1 MAPPAPSHPRL
12 SLSIPNRGRYP
23 FFPKREI
30 EQSIPQ
36 RFAQQVQSHGERT
49 AVLCEAGALT
59 YAELDRASNQ
69 VAAAL
74 RGLGHESGGCVAILA
89 EQGLV
94 QIVAIFGVLKAGGIY
109 VPLDPALA
117 RARWVEILDDSQAG
131 FVLSDRV
138 NEAPARLVAGAG
150 RQVLNIAGDDLAV
163 PSSAA
168 VPAPPLAP
176 DAYAYIYYTSGST
189 GRAKGVVDDHR
200 NVLHNVARY
209 TNHLGVTCDDRLT
222 LLQSCGFS
230 GAVSNIFTALLNGAT
245 LLPFDV
251 RARGVSALAQWLAVQ
266 RPTIYHSV
274 PALFRQV
281 MGCGIALPS
290 LRIVRLEGDASRA
303 IDVDVFNRQFDSRC
317 TLVNGLGATETG
329 ISAQCFIEHGAPLPE
344 AAVPVGHATDD
355 MRIDVCDAAGQPVAP
370 GALGEVVVT
379 SAYLARGY
387 WRRPELTAAAFTAV
401 DGALR
406 AYRTRDLGRF
416 DAAGRLVCH
425 GRIDLMAKVRGEW
438 VDLGALERALAHCPG
453 VRDAVA
459 MVSDGE
465 AGDAQLT
472 GFVIAHGGATPAP
485 HDLRETLRG
494 AGLAPHEIPSRIV
507 RLERWPLDRNG
518 KVDRKAL
525 LAAPAQAASP
535 AAAAPLR
542 GTEARVAAAFAHA
555 LGVSVASANDDFFE
569 LGGDSL
575 KAVDVCTELARQT
588 RSEFALGAF
597 QHATSVGALARL
609 LDGAVPPGCLVPL
622 QPRGTQRALFCV
634 HAHRGH
640 VFNLR
645 ELARQFEADV
655 PFLGLQARG
664 LDGVEP
670 PAASIESMADDY
682 LGRVREAQPRGPYR
696 FAGYCFGAWVALEM
710 ARRLIERGE
719 HVDVLFLIA
728 PDLPP
733 GFAVAPPR
741 RQRWTARWQR
751 LRREPWRSVS
761 GWLRRRFETRTLPQP
776 ARAIDAMA
784 RRYRP
789 APFAGD
795 AVVLVPRGE
804 PCDDATRRA
813 WQAFIRGQVRFE
825 DLAGDSTDV
834 LRLPWVRD
842 LAARMLAALAFTSG
856 MNSGPARRPPDTA
869 RPCGPP

>member
-1 MAPPAPSHPRL
+1 MVPSAPSHPQL
-12 SLSIPNRGRYP
+12 SLSIPNRGLYP
-23 FFPKREI
+23 FFPKHEI

-36 RFAQQVQSHGERT
+36 RFAQQVQRHGERT

-69 VAAAL
+69 VASAL
-74 RGLGHESGGCVAILA
+74 RGLGHESGSCVAFLA

-109 VPLDPALA
+109 VPLDPSLS
-117 RARWVEILDDSQAG
+117 RARWGEILDDSQAG
-131 FVLSDRV
+131 VVLTDRV
-138 NEAPARLVAGAG
+138 NEAAARLVAGAG
-150 RQVLNIAGDDLAV
+150 RQVLNIAGDDLAA

-168 VPAPPLAP
+168 APALPVAP
-176 DAYAYIYYTSGST
+176 EAYACIYYTSGST

-209 TNHLGVTCDDRLT
+209 TNHLGVTSDDRLT

-251 RARGVSALAQWLAVQ
+251 RARGVTALAQWLALQ

-290 LRIVRLEGDASRA
+290 LRFVRLEGDASRA
-303 IDVDVFNRQFDSRC
+303 IDVGVFNRHFDARC

-401 DGALR
+401 NGGLR

-425 GRIDLMAKVRGEW
+425 GRIDLLAKVRGEW
-438 VDLGALERALAHCPG
+438 VDLGALEQALARCPG

-465 AGDAQLT
+465 AGDAQLV
-472 GFVIAHGGATPAP
+472 GFFIADAATAPAP
-485 HDLRETLRG
+485 HDLREMLRG
-494 AGLAPHEIPSRIV
+494 AGLAPHAVPSRFV

-518 KVDRKAL
+518 KVDRRAL
-525 LAAPAQAASP
+525 LAVPTESSSSS

-542 GTEARVAAAFAHA
+542 GTERIVAAAFERV
-555 LGVSVASANDDFFE
+555 LGVAVAGASDDFFE

-575 KAVDVCTELARQT
+575 KAVDVCAELARHT
-588 RSEFALGAF
+588 GSELALGVF
-597 QHATSVGALARL
+597 QHAASVGALARL
-609 LDGAVPPGCLVPL
+609 LDGAVSPGCLVPL
-622 QPRGTQRALFCV
+622 QPHGSQRALFCV

-645 ELARQFEADV
+645 ELARQFEPEV
-655 PFLGLQARG
+655 PFFGLPARG

-670 PAASIESMADDY
+670 PAASIEAMADDY

-696 FAGYCFGAWVALEM
+696 LAGYCFGAWVALEM
-710 ARRLIERGE
+710 ARRMIQRGE

-728 PDLPP
+728 PGLPP
-733 GFAVAPPR
+733 GFAGAPPLG
-741 RQRWTARWQR
+741 QRWTSRWQR
-751 LRREPWRSVS
+751 LRREPWRSVAS
-761 GWLRRRFETRTLPQP
+761 WLRRRFEAQSLPQP
-776 ARAIDAMA
+776 ARSIDAMA

-795 AVVLVPRGE
+795 AVVLIPRGE
-804 PCDDATRRA
+804 LCDDATRRA

-825 DLAGDSTDV
+825 VLAGDSTDV
-834 LRLPWVRD
+834 LRPPWVRD
-842 LAARMLAALAFTSG
+842 LAARMLAALGSRSG
-856 MNSGPARRPPDTA
+856 
-869 RPCGPP
+869 